1 MKQTLPA
8 TKLTHLLIVGALLIG
23 VCPLIGVSIAEAQ
36 DAGATADQ
44 AEMPRIYSIVARI
57 YEEVFNTG
65 TLDQVDTLISAEYID
80 HNPIGQSGESGIEGF
95 KQTVRGLRFAFPDL
109 QFTIEEILATGD
121 KVVIRTTMQGTHKN
135 SFLGVDPT
143 NKQVTVTG
151 IDIFRI
157 ADGVVVERW
166 GTLDG
171 LSLMEQMQVF
181 IPMAWQY
188 TLLGA
193 LDQNERKPLIEEMS
207 ETAEKKRDTL
217 RTDRQPVTE
226 LVHLDQLMHQFQA
239 DAGKVRVVA
248 LLSPG

>member
-1 MKQTLPA
+1 MKQTLTA

-23 VCPLIGVSIAEAQ
+23 ACPLIGVSIAEAQ

-80 HNPIGQSGESGIEGF
+80 HNPIGQSSESGIEGF

-171 LSLMEQMQVF
+171 LSLMEQMEVF

>member
-8 TKLTHLLIVGALLIG
+8 TRLTHLLIVGALLIG

-95 KQTVRGLRFAFPDL
+95 KQTVRGLRFVFPDL
-109 QFTIEEILATGD
+109 QFTIEEILANGD

-171 LSLMEQMQVF
+171 LSLMEQMEVF

-193 LDQNERKPLIEEMS
+193 LDQKERKPLIEEMS